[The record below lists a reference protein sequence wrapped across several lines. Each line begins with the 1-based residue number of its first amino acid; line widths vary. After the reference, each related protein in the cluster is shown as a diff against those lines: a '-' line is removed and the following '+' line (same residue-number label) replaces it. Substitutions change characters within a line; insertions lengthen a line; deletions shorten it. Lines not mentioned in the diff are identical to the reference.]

1 MSVDSTLPL
10 PLPHTPLLPN
20 GVLAKGMAVTV
31 PHTPLLPPLAE
42 GMIVIIQLPQLPQQQ
57 QRLTQLRLPLQ
68 LKSAQPMMIVQ
79 YQAKSVR
86 KEDVCPQYAQPMLTV
101 QYLDKPVGTE

>member
-42 GMIVIIQLPQLPQQQ
+42 GMIVIIQLPQQQ

-68 LKSAQPMMIVQ
+68 LQSAQPMM
-79 YQAKSVR
+79 
-86 KEDVCPQYAQPMLTV
+86 TV
-101 QYLDKPVGTE
+101 

>member
-1 MSVDSTLPL
+1 
-10 PLPHTPLLPN
+10 
-20 GVLAKGMAVTV
+20 MAVTV

-57 QRLTQLRLPLQ
+57 QRLTQLQLPLQ
-68 LKSAQPMMIVQ
+68 LQYAQPMMTVQ

-86 KEDVCPQYAQPMLTV
+86 KEDVCPQYAVLMMTV
-101 QYLDKPVGTE
+101 QYLAKHVKMEDVCLQYAVLMMAV